1 METKTEKSPRG
12 TAEEI
17 AKRITDNPC
26 AHPSCCPHTAKAADA
41 IEKAL
46 RDRDERAA
54 KKCDFRVAEISN
66 YQTRPYRIARR
77 ELESIASAIRGKSS
91 V

>member
-1 METKTEKSPRG
+1 MDTKIEKSPR
-12 TAEEI
+12 EI
-17 AKRITDNPC
+17 AGEIVLTFREQIVTTGFDVAEAIN
-26 AHPSCCPHTAKAADA
+26 A

-54 KKCDFRVAEISN
+54 KKCDLRIAEISN

-77 ELESIASAIRGKSS
+77 ELESIASAIRGKSN